1 MTCGRASGCARLQ
14 PVRGPLQKDLVSLLL
29 VDRFAVEVCLLVRVL
44 QTIGRGGSP
53 NDQGSRDCYLSTS
66 LCLMKRSIPVSSS
79 SRRLASSSVMA
90 TERCLPPVQP
100 MPTVK

>member
-1 MTCGRASGCARLQ
+1 MCVRPQ
-14 PVRGPLQKDLVSLLL
+14 PLGGPLKTDSVSLLL
-29 VDRFAVEVCLLVRVL
+29 VDRFPVEVCRFVRAYCCRLLAEETRRSG
-44 QTIGRGGSP
+44 TGGYFSA
-53 NDQGSRDCYLSTS
+53 S

-90 TERCLPPVQP
+90 TERCLPPVHP